1 MYPHTT
7 SLYSAT
13 VIDST
18 TYCRQDDDIIVVE
31 FDGDEPGEHLLC
43 IEPLCLLCLAGVL
56 ILRLYW
62 SSLLLD
68 PTGALPKYHIPA
80 RFVTLIPREFPAS
93 QTNSKKRKSV
103 TSAQAP
109 LLPNASSK
117 SKRSS
122 VSSTK
127 SNDDN
132 SNNIDNTDPLLE
144 DDPLGNMIGQMGFD
158 DLMATNSLE
167 DLGEFDFDFSED
179 AK

>member
-1 MYPHTT
+1 MISLSLNSTET
-7 SLYSAT
+7 SQVSIYSVSNLRA
-13 VIDST
+13 
-18 TYCRQDDDIIVVE
+18 
-31 FDGDEPGEHLLC
+31 
-43 IEPLCLLCLAGVL
+43 CLFLV
-56 ILRLYW
+56 
-62 SSLLLD
+62 SSMDFITSVCVGSPLD

-93 QTNSKKRKSV
+93 QTTSKKRKSF

-109 LLPNASSK
+109 LLPNATSSK

-127 SNDDN
+127 SSNDD
-132 SNNIDNTDPLLE
+132 SNIIDNTDPLLE

-167 DLGEFDFDFSED
+167 DLGEFDFDFTEE